1 MINKSVWKSQLCQ
14 KVDILTVLML
24 NSERNITVGL
34 AIRSLSHFENRFLFP
49 TDTSTGL
56 AKLML
61 DPCID
66 WVLGIGIDLSILPKS
81 SQYDRI
87 LRFHNYDLEFDQ
99 TMYSKCQFPSQF
111 IVSCLNFM
119 LKVIFSH
126 LFL

>member
-1 MINKSVWKSQLCQ
+1 MIHRKSVWKSQLCQ

-24 NSERNITVGL
+24 NSERSITVGL
-34 AIRSLSHFENRFLFP
+34 AIQSFSHFENCFLFP
-49 TDTSTGL
+49 THISTGV

-61 DPCID
+61 DPCIN
-66 WVLGIGIDLSILPKS
+66 WVLGMDLNILPKS
-81 SQYDRI
+81 TQYDRI
-87 LRFHNYDLEFDQ
+87 PRFHNWDLEFDH

-111 IVSCLNFM
+111 IVSCLKFM